1 MQVQKMLKLDK
12 DPTEW
17 GWIRSQRGLSP
28 LKTMKDP
35 APASIL
41 KLISCGCKKGC
52 GNACGCRKAGL
63 KCSILC
69 GFCIGQSCENVP
81 DITVESDNDD
91 DFERSNDDRSDDEVN
106 NSKDTPGPSKRQ
118 KL

>member
-1 MQVQKMLKLDK
+1 LQPTQGAARFHSLRSYHQVQKWLELDK

-28 LKTMKDP
+28 LKTMRDP
-35 APASIL
+35 APVTIL
-41 KLISCGCKKGC
+41 KLISCGCIKGC

-69 GFCIGQSCENVP
+69 AFCIGQILQLDETMTMILN
-81 DITVESDNDD
+81 DQMTGEAMMREIT
-91 DFERSNDDRSDDEVN
+91 
-106 NSKDTPGPSKRQ
+106 
-118 KL
+118 